1 MIEVNIPGFKTL
13 KLKHLVLDHNG
24 TLAVDGILVN
34 GVKEALKA
42 LAEKLKIHVL
52 TADTFGKARPQLEGI
67 PCKLSILPL
76 DNQDVGKMEYV
87 IGLDSE
93 NAVCMGNGRNDKLM
107 LQAAALGVA
116 VILEE
121 GVAVETMVAADV
133 VCKDIISALE
143 LLTNPLRLTATLR
156 S

>member
-34 GVKEALKA
+34 GVKGALKA

-52 TADTFGKARPQLEGI
+52 TADTFGKARSQLEGI

-76 DNQDVGKMEYV
+76 DNQDVGKLEYV
-87 IGLDSE
+87 KGLDSE
-93 NAVCMGNGRNDKLM
+93 NTVCMGNGRNDKLM
-107 LQAAALGVA
+107 LQAAALGIA

-121 GVAVETMVAADV
+121 GVAVETLVAADV

>member
-24 TLAVDGILVN
+24 TLAVDGILVD
-34 GVKEALKA
+34 GVKQALEA
-42 LAEKLKIHVL
+42 LAEKLEIHVL
-52 TADTFGKARPQLEGI
+52 TADTFGKARSQLEGI
-67 PCKLSILPL
+67 PCKLSILPR
-76 DNQDVGKMEYV
+76 DNQDVGKLEYV
-87 IGLDSE
+87 KDLDSE

-107 LQAAALGVA
+107 LQAAALGIA

-121 GVAVETMVAADV
+121 GIAVETLVAADV

-143 LLTNPLRLTATLR
+143 LLTHPLRLTATLR